1 MRFFGTLLRKNIYEL
16 EADTAYDQE
25 RIELVRLQRSTEIDQ
40 IDRANNDIKDFTDTD
55 V

>member
-16 EADTAYDQE
+16 ESDTAYDQE
-25 RIELVRLQRSTEIDQ
+25 RVAQVKLQRSTELDQ
-40 IDRANNDIKDFTDTD
+40 IDRANNDIKGFTDTD